1 MDNFTGT
8 YTIGATTDV
17 SKGISFL
24 IEVCGA
30 DAGCKV
36 SANIDNVSVKIN

>member
-1 MDNFTGT
+1 MELHTKVFNPAPAVTNAWTTFTGT

-24 IEVCGA
+24 IEGMWC
-30 DAGCKV
+30 
-36 SANIDNVSVKIN
+36 